1 MQGVEVEVV
10 VGVEVVEV
18 EAVEVEAEGVVVE
31 RVEVAGVD
39 PRDPDQAILNKN
51 GLLQA
56 PTLLE
61 GVGG

>member
-1 MQGVEVEVV
+1 M
-10 VGVEVVEV
+10 VGVEV
-18 EAVEVEAEGVVVE
+18 VEVEAEGVVVE

-51 GLLQA
+51 GLLQE
-56 PTLLE
+56 PNLLE

>member
-1 MQGVEVEVV
+1 M
-10 VGVEVVEV
+10 VGVEV
-18 EAVEVEAEGVVVE
+18 VEVEAEGVVVE

-51 GLLQA
+51 GLLQE